1 MNSMLS
7 TLVLTASMWVLS
19 VKPFLD
25 EGSFLFCR
33 CFSPLDQELAQS
45 ISVRYPQ
52 GGRERRDFSRRS
64 KLRRRPKGQNLTA
77 NVASWGSRT
86 VG

>member
-33 CFSPLDQELAQS
+33 CFSPLDQEPAQS

-52 GGRERRDFSRRS
+52 GG
-64 KLRRRPKGQNLTA
+64 
-77 NVASWGSRT
+77 
-86 VG
+86 